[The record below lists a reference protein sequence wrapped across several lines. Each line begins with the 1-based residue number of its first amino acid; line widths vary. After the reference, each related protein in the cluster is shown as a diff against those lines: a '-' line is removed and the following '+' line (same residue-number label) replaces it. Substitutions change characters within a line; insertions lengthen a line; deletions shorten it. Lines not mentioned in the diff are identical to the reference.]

1 MLKLFSG
8 NNTYMLAELDP
19 KPHAGWF
26 EDGHF
31 YWQNSLQ
38 VQQVSIDKMHDVLSG
53 SETVTK
59 LGLELLKK
67 LEAMEHDKAFAEAEW
82 ATLEDE
88 ADHARN
94 VLRLNIWLTALE
106 EEQKQKEKKA

>member
-8 NNTYMLAELDP
+8 KNVYQMAELEP
-19 KPHAGWF
+19 KPHKGWF

-38 VQQVSIDKMHDVLSG
+38 VLQVNLEKMQDVLSG
-53 SETVTK
+53 SETVTTV
-59 LGLELLKK
+59 GAELLNK
-67 LEAMEHDKAFAEAEW
+67 LKAMERDRAFAEAPW

-94 VLRLNIWLTALE
+94 VLRLNMWLNLLE
-106 EEQKQKEKKA
+106 ADQKLEKK